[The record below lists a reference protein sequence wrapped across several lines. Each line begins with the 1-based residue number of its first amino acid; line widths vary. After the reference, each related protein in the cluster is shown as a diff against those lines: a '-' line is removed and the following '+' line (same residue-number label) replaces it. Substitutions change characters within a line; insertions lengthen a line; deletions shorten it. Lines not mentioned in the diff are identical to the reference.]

1 MIKAIVKGN
10 ELSCYNWDNEDEL
23 IVFAK
28 VQNLDAENGCFLF
41 DTYNVTKS
49 MSGAVDNDQ
58 IIFIDDP
65 TELFKS
71 DPLFDDSFKIVSG
84 NGGFYTGLK

>member
-1 MIKAIVKGN
+1 MN
-10 ELSCYNWDNEDEL
+10 
-23 IVFAK
+23 
-28 VQNLDAENGCFLF
+28 NLDAEHGIFLF
-41 DTYNVTKS
+41 DTYNVTKN

-84 NGGFYTGLK
+84 NGGFFIGLK